1 MVLLKQRKKL
11 CFAELS
17 LPNQIGFQTK
27 KKSTLCFEQKL
38 NTSVSLPLLSATF
51 EDSIYWFSH
60 LRNFLSL
67 CLAITK

>member
-17 LPNQIGFQTK
+17 LPNQISFQTK
-27 KKSTLCFEQKL
+27 KKSTLWFEQKL

-51 EDSIYWFSH
+51 EDSIY
-60 LRNFLSL
+60 
-67 CLAITK
+67 